1 MVTCSQSVP
10 ALDSTRITAGCRRHD
25 VPSPIAACGCNRRG
39 ETLYGA
45 GSVLFKSVGTYNV
58 IGTRAVN
65 TTSGVS
71 SVTPTPRA
79 TLRVWRSLNR

>member
-1 MVTCSQSVP
+1 MHHYC
-10 ALDSTRITAGCRRHD
+10 LM
-25 VPSPIAACGCNRRG
+25 PSPRHTFSHAACGCNRRG

-45 GSVLFKSVGTYNV
+45 GSVLSEPVDRYNV
-58 IGTRAVN
+58 IGTRAVS